1 MAATSTDK
9 AKDMVRAVL
18 AADSLSL
25 GVHWIYDAQK
35 IVADHGRV
43 DTLLAPGTGSYH
55 STKNKGEFTHY
66 GDQIFTLLRSVAEG
80 GYDTDLFF
88 RDWQAMFAA
97 YEGYMDSATR
107 STLKKIAQG
116 RGPSECGSASN
127 DMAGAG
133 RVSPVVCSLRDAPGR
148 LVRAVRAQTR
158 MTHNDADTVDTAEFL
173 ARVCLACL
181 EGTPP
186 AEAME
191 GIVQD
196 YFENTPVEM
205 WTSQGLDAVDQDS
218 LNAVKRFGQ
227 SCHTSEVLSGAV
239 QIIAS
244 HEKDLGGALVAS
256 VMAGGDNAARAA
268 VVAQV
273 LAAYNGLDGQTAGW
287 FNGVVR
293 KDEIN
298 SLLDRIP

>member
-1 MAATSTDK
+1 MAATSIDK

-25 GVHWIYDAQK
+25 GVHWIYDAEK
-35 IVADHGRV
+35 ILADHGRV
-43 DTLLAPGTGSYH
+43 DTLLGPGAGSYH
-55 STKNKGEFTHY
+55 PTKNKGEFTHY
-66 GDQIFTLLRSVAEG
+66 GDQIFTLLTSVAQS
-80 GYDTDLFF
+80 GYDTNLFF
-88 RDWQAMFAA
+88 RDWQAMFPA

-107 STLKKIAQG
+107 ATIKNIAQG
-116 RGPSECGSASN
+116 RGPGECGSASN

-133 RVSPVVCSLRDAPGR
+133 RISPVILALRDTPDR
-148 LVRAVRAQTR
+148 LFRAVRAQTR
-158 MTHNDADTVDTAEFL
+158 MTHNDAATVDAAEFL

-181 EGTPP
+181 DGTPP
-186 AEAME
+186 SEAMAGIAEAH
-191 GIVQD
+191 
-196 YFENTPVEM
+196 FENTPVEM
-205 WTSQGLDAVDQDS
+205 WISQGLGAVDQDS
-218 LNAVKRFGQ
+218 LSAVKRFGQ

-273 LAAYNGLDGQTAGW
+273 LAAYNGLDGKTAAW
-287 FNGVVR
+287 FDGLVR

-298 SLLDRIP
+298 SLLNRIP